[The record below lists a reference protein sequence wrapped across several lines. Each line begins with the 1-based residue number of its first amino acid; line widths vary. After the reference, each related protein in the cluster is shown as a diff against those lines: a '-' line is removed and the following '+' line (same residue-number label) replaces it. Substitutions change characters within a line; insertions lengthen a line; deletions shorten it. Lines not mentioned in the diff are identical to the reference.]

1 MTVGERIQAAR
12 KKLGLSQVELAKKV
26 GVSRGAIYQWENDL
40 NHIRPQKIPRL
51 AAVLGLSPS
60 ALSPFGG
67 GTVAPTTTTQKTN
80 YVALIAWE
88 DLIAIG
94 AGGKM
99 KMSAITKPRYIEV
112 DIGIS
117 PECIALRII
126 DDSMVPGFRPKDD
139 VIFDPNIQPRDG
151 DHVLV
156 RLQTNEHLFR
166 LYVARRGGAYDLTAE
181 NSDYPTVTIN
191 SKFPARIMGVL
202 VEHRKKRQ
210 G

>member
-1 MTVGERIQAAR
+1 MTVGERILAAR
-12 KKLGLSQVELAKKV
+12 KKLGLSQVELAKKA

-67 GTVAPTTTTQKTN
+67 GTVAPTATTQKTN
-80 YVALIAWE
+80 YVALIARG

-94 AGGKM
+94 GGGKM
-99 KMSAITKPRYIEV
+99 KMSAIAKPRYIEV
-112 DIGIS
+112 DVGIS
-117 PECIALRII
+117 PECIALRI
-126 DDSMVPGFRPKDD
+126 DDNSMEPGFRKND
-139 VIFDPNIQPRDG
+139 VIIVDPNIAPRDG
-151 DHVLV
+151 DHVVV
-156 RLQTNEHLFR
+156 RLQTDEHLFR
-166 LYVARRGGAYDLTAE
+166 SYTERRGGAYDLTAE
-181 NSDYPTVTIN
+181 NPDYPTVTIN
-191 SKFPARIMGVL
+191 AKFPAKIMGVL